1 MLDIKNNEPLSKYT
15 TFHLGGAAKYFAVV
29 KTEDELREAL
39 DFATKN
45 NLRYFV
51 LGGGSNLLF
60 GDEGFDGLVI
70 KISFVEIEIGE
81 DWVSAGAGVPL
92 LLLIKK
98 TAEAGLAGLENFA
111 GIPGTVGGAVCGNA
125 GAYGKSA
132 GDFLEKA
139 EILISSSAIPAIQ
152 PEAHGRGAK
161 AGIQTFE
168 TKIIGKEWFEYQ
180 YRESKLKY
188 WDKSEPKP
196 IILKAWFKLAKG
208 EPEAIGARVQEIL
221 AGRAQKEPKGFCA
234 GCAFKNIK
242 GAPVAELLQ
251 KDIFLP
257 DEKNLF
263 ALRGAI
269 PAAWFIDRAE
279 LKGKH
284 IGGAYVPAEHANY
297 VMNDGTAKSGD
308 VVAMISCIKQ
318 QVRDKFGVELE
329 EEIEII
335 I

>member
-1 MLDIKNNEPLSKYT
+1 MIDIKENESLSKYT
-15 TFHLGGAAKYFAVV
+15 TFHLGGVAKYFVVV
-29 KTEDELREAL
+29 KTEEELREAL
-39 DFATKN
+39 DFAVKN
-45 NLRYFV
+45 NLRYFI

-70 KISFVEIEIGE
+70 KIFFMEIEIGE

-98 TAEAGLAGLENFA
+98 TAEAGLAGLEGFA

-125 GAYGKSA
+125 GAYGKSVA
-132 GDFLEKA
+132 DFLEKA
-139 EILISSSAIPAIQ
+139 EILIPSPVIP
-152 PEAHGRGAK
+152 AK

-168 TKIIGKEWFEYQ
+168 TEVVGREWFEYQ
-180 YRESKLKY
+180 YRGSKLKY
-188 WDKSEPKP
+188 WDKSEPRP

-208 EPEAIGARVQEIL
+208 EPEAIGARIQEIL
-221 AGRAQKEPKGFCA
+221 SGRTQKEPKGFCA

-242 GAPVAELLQ
+242 GAQVEELLK
-251 KDIFLP
+251 KDIFSP

-263 ALRGAI
+263 ALRRAI

-279 LKGKH
+279 LKGKK
-284 IGGAYVPAEHANY
+284 INGAFVPAEHANY
-297 VMNDGTAKSGD
+297 VMNDGTAKAGD
-308 VVAMISCIKQ
+308 IIAMLSYIKQ
-318 QVRDKFGVELE
+318 QVRDKFGVQLE